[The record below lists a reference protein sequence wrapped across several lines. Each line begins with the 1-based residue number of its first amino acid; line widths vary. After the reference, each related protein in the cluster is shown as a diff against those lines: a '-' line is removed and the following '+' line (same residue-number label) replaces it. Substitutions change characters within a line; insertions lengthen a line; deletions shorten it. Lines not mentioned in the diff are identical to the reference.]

1 MADNQDK
8 QAQIDSLT
16 TSRNNLQ
23 SQASELQ
30 GQVNVLSG
38 KIAELKAKLAKA
50 KTFDSDVDSSFKQ
63 KQSDL
68 ETQLN
73 SSASLLNE
81 AVDDNEIG
89 DALKKFNK
97 DTDSKVSTVHD
108 KVKTLIDR
116 LSQEIERLQG
126 QLSSAQKSLDST
138 NSQLDSTTSQLQ
150 DLQNS

>member
-50 KTFDSDVDSSFKQ
+50 KTS
-63 KQSDL
+63 
-68 ETQLN
+68 
-73 SSASLLNE
+73 
-81 AVDDNEIG
+81 IYW
-89 DALKKFNK
+89 LKLVNQ
-97 DTDSKVSTVHD
+97 TCGMQVLT
-108 KVKTLIDR
+108 
-116 LSQEIERLQG
+116 
-126 QLSSAQKSLDST
+126 
-138 NSQLDSTTSQLQ
+138 
-150 DLQNS
+150 